1 MTDEQPKTLNGATP
15 PPAVSP
21 QLILQASAIAA
32 IGAQANLLRT
42 FGVGLPD
49 TINLLCEVACNL
61 IASIEPREQRDRVV
75 NEIRRNL
82 PDVVARQYDARHM
95 RPSGLVV
102 PGRPAG

>member
-1 MTDEQPKTLNGATP
+1 MPDDKPTMNGATP
-15 PPAVSP
+15 PPAISP
-21 QLILQASAIAA
+21 QQILQASATTA
-32 IGAQANLLRT
+32 IGAQANLLMA

-61 IASIEPREQRDRVV
+61 IASIEPRETRERVI
-75 NEIRRNL
+75 NDIRRNL

-102 PGRPAG
+102 PGRPAGS